1 MSAAWHRLVARVRA
15 TWQRDALDD
24 EFAEELA
31 ADLELRITEYERR
44 GLSPA
49 EARRQARGDLAGING
64 LRDAH
69 RATRG
74 IAVLEHAWRDLR
86 ASLRSLAAAP
96 VFTTFAIVTLAL
108 GLGASAAVYSLVHA
122 LLVRPLPFAEPDRLV
137 WIANVA
143 DDGVSEWRVQ
153 VNHLRDLQAGAT
165 SFDGLG
171 GYYGFAKAG
180 NAIVTHGGRAERF
193 SSQPITRNLLS
204 VLGVTPAL
212 GRGFSHAEAEFGG
225 PPAVLLSHRL
235 WTERFDADRN
245 IVGRAIVIDGKAVPV
260 VGVLPAAFDFAAVFE
275 PGRQFDLFVPY
286 PLSDETSRSGN
297 TVAVVG
303 RVKQGVAIEAARAE
317 LQALAATLERTHP
330 ERNSLRPKVVLLPEH
345 ITGHLA
351 SALALLAGAVVV
363 VMLIVCANLVNLQ
376 LARSTTRRRE
386 LALRAALGASTAR
399 LVVPAILESVLLA
412 GAGAVGGAALAVAAV
427 RLVSRLPATA
437 LPLLHTVRVDASTL
451 LVLGVAT
458 GAVVVLI
465 GAIPAFRAL
474 RQDAQEGLRDS
485 ARGNTGGRRAAIVR
499 SALVV
504 AEVTLACL
512 LLIGASLLV
521 RSFLRVLDVQLG
533 FRPDG
538 AIALRI
544 DPESAPP
551 TQEGRN
557 AQFDAVLASVRTLD
571 GVDSAGLTDVLP
583 LDGNRSRAVYGQGQV
598 YERGHYPE
606 GFIRV
611 VTDGYASAL
620 GVRIVAGRDLAPT
633 DRLGQ
638 EPVALVNET
647 LARTLWPG
655 EDPINKV
662 VMAQGPSAP
671 RRVVGVVGDV
681 RHRAVERASG
691 SEVYLPLRQTN
702 DYGAVHLVVRGSRP
716 PAALAAQVRS
726 RLGEVAP
733 TVPTNDVRVL
743 TTLVER
749 AVSPRRFLVWLLSG
763 FAVFAAVL
771 AALGIY
777 AVMAYTTS
785 QRRAE
790 FGVRLALGA
799 TARTVQQSVIW
810 QAVRL
815 ASIGVLGGVL
825 GASALATVAQDLLF
839 DVPPTDLTTF
849 AGVAAGLIV
858 VAVLAAYLPAR
869 AAARVTPLD
878 ALRSE

>member
-1 MSAAWHRLVARVRA
+1 MVARVRA
-15 TWQRDALDD
+15 VWQRDALDD

-31 ADLELRITEYERR
+31 ADLDLRIGEYERR

-49 EARRQARGDLAGING
+49 DARRQARRDLDGVNS

-74 IAVLEHAWRDLR
+74 VALLEQAWRDLR

-96 VFTTFAIVTLAL
+96 VFTTFAIVTLTL

-122 LLVRPLPFAEPDRLV
+122 LLLRPLPFAAPDRLV

-143 DDGVSEWRVQ
+143 DDCVSEWRVQ
-153 VNHLRDLQAGAT
+153 VNHLRDLQAGTT
-165 SFDGLG
+165 SFEALA

-180 NAIVTHGGRAERF
+180 NAIVTLGGRAERF
-193 SSQPITRNLLS
+193 SSQPITRNLLA

-212 GRGFSHAEAEFGG
+212 GRGFSDAEAAFGG

-235 WTERFDADRN
+235 WTDRFNADPS
-245 IVGRAIVIDGKAVPV
+245 IVGRSLVIDGRAVPV
-260 VGVLPAAFDFAAVFE
+260 VGVLPQVFDFGAVFE
-275 PGRQFDLFVPY
+275 PGRAFDLFVPY

-303 RVKQGVAIEAARAE
+303 RVKHGVAIEAARAE
-317 LQALAATLERTHP
+317 LQAQAAALERAHP
-330 ERNSLRPKVVLLPEH
+330 ERNSLRPKVLRLDEH
-345 ITGHLA
+345 VAGHLR
-351 SALALLAGAVVV
+351 SALGLLAGAVFV
-363 VMLIVCANLVNLQ
+363 VMLIVCANLINLQ
-376 LARSTTRRRE
+376 LARTTNRRRE

-399 LVVPAILESVLLA
+399 LVVPAIMESVLIA
-412 GAGAVGGAALAVAAV
+412 GAGAAGGAVLAVFAV
-427 RLVSRLPATA
+427 RVVARLPATA
-437 LPLLHTVRVDASTL
+437 LPLLHTVRVDTSTL

-458 GAVVVLI
+458 GVVVVLV

-474 RQDAQEGLRDS
+474 HQDAQDGLRDG

-499 SALVV
+499 SGLVV
-504 AEVTLACL
+504 VEVTLACL
-512 LLIGASLLV
+512 LLIGASLLL
-521 RSFLRVLDVQLG
+521 RSFLRVLDVELG

-544 DPESAPP
+544 DPESAPA

-557 AQFDAVLASVRTLD
+557 AQFDAVLASVRSLD
-571 GVDSAGLTDVLP
+571 SVDAAGLTDVLP

-598 YERGHYPE
+598 YQRGHYPE

-620 GVRIVAGRDLAPT
+620 GVRVVAGRDFAPT

-647 LARTLWPG
+647 LARTVWPG
-655 EDPINKV
+655 EDPIGKV

-702 DYGAVHLVVRGSRP
+702 DYGAVHLVVRGP
-716 PAALAAQVRS
+716 LPAAALAARVRG
-726 RLGEVAP
+726 RLSEVAP
-733 TVPTNDVRVL
+733 DVPTNDVRVL
-743 TTLVER
+743 TSLVER
-749 AVSPRRFLVWLLSG
+749 AVSPRRFLVWLLGG
-763 FAVFAAVL
+763 FAVFAAAL

-799 TARTVQQSVIW
+799 TAGTLQQAVIG

-815 ASIGVLGGVL
+815 AGLGVLVGAVGAAAL
-825 GASALATVAQDLLF
+825 GAVARDLLF
-839 DVPPTDLTTF
+839 DVTPTDLTTF